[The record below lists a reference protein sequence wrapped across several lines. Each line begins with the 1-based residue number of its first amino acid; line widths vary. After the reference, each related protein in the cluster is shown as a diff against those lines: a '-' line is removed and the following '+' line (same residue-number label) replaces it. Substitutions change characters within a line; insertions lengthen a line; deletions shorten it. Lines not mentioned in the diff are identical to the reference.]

1 MVEPNFKSS
10 TVYWGDLHLRC
21 IHNIAELF
29 KTDYLQFTVKNKKI
43 ILLHKVLQVNWQ
55 IQSCYELFSS
65 IKNQLARKVK
75 DNLVSFNGHN
85 RKLLS

>member
-1 MVEPNFKSS
+1 MAKVSLLENIYKFILIICKMVEPNFKSS

-43 ILLHKVLQVNWQ
+43 ILLHKVLQVN
-55 IQSCYELFSS
+55 
-65 IKNQLARKVK
+65 
-75 DNLVSFNGHN
+75 
-85 RKLLS
+85 